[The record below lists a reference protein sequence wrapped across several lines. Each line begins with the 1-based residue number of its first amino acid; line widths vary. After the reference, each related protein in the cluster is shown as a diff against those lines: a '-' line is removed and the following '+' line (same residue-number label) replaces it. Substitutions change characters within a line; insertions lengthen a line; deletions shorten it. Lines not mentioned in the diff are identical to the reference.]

1 MRPAVVLRAI
11 EVLVVLTAAG
21 IRAAFSRRRTDVLAD
36 ALVRLGPTFLKVAQL
51 LSTRVD
57 VLPLDVCRG
66 LSRVHDDLPAI
77 PISQAWQRFPPKLRA
92 DLVRVTLAAA
102 GSIACVYRGELRDGR
117 HVAIKVRR
125 PDIDRIVARDLA
137 LLGALARFAE
147 ALRLLGGMPVVSV
160 VGEIAGAVRQQ
171 LDFDAEARAL
181 RELRANLAAVPGVR
195 VPGVVG
201 EYRGSGVLVMEHI
214 PGLRGGIVSV
224 EAKRRATITAL
235 RAVYHMIFL
244 DGLVHCDLHP
254 GNLYPMPDGSAVIV
268 DAGFCRRMTDSDRRA
283 FVAFF
288 YRMTRGDAAACAD
301 IVLATAR
308 ATPRSNLEGFRAEMI
323 RIVESAT
330 RDSVADF
337 DLVPFT
343 VRLFAVQR
351 EHGLAAGPQFV
362 FPILSLVVL
371 EGTLRE
377 VCPDVDF
384 QTEALPFVLRG
395 MMT

>member
-1 MRPAVVLRAI
+1 M
-11 EVLVVLTAAG
+11 VLTTTG
-21 IRAAFSRRRTDVLAD
+21 VRAVFSRRRTDLLTD

-57 VLPLDVCRG
+57 VLPLHVCRG
-66 LSRVHDDLPAI
+66 LARVHDDLPVV
-77 PISQAWQRFPPKLRA
+77 PVLQAQQQFPPRLRA
-92 DLVRVTLAAA
+92 GLVGLTPTAA

-125 PDIDRIVARDLA
+125 PGIGRIVTRDLA
-137 LLGALARFAE
+137 LLGALARLAE
-147 ALRLLGGMPVVSV
+147 ALRLLGGMPVVNV
-160 VGEIAGAVRQQ
+160 VGEIACAVRQQ
-171 LDFDAEARAL
+171 LDFEAEATAL
-181 RELRANLAAVPGVR
+181 RELSANLADVPGVR
-195 VPGVVG
+195 VPELMG
-201 EYRGSGVLVMEHI
+201 EYCGPGVLVMEHV
-214 PGLRGGIVSV
+214 PGLRDRAVSS
-224 EAKRRATITAL
+224 EAKRSATITAL

-301 IVLATAR
+301 VVLATAS
-308 ATPRSNLEGFRAEMI
+308 ATARSNPEGFRAEMT
-323 RIVESAT
+323 RLVESAT

-351 EHGLAAGPQFV
+351 EHGLAADPQFV
-362 FPILSLVVL
+362 FPILALIVL